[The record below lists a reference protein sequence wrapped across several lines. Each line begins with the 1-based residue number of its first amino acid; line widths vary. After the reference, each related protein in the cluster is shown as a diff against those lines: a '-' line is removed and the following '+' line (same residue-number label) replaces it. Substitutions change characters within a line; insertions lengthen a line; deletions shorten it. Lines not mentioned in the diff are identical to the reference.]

1 MEHGHESIPLLSVSI
16 FSMYP
21 PELPPEAS
29 YEWDPKKGYFDCR
42 SLVLWILDH
51 PLSLREKKKEI
62 ELIREIA
69 DSYARFDIYT
79 LALVHCKIQ
88 DYADEVFLGWDV
100 PWALAILEFFRKVLD
115 SFWSILD
122 QFEAHVDTSKHSP
135 P

>member
-1 MEHGHESIPLLSVSI
+1 
-16 FSMYP
+16 MYP

-29 YEWDPKKGYFDCR
+29 HEWDPHKGHFDCR

-62 ELIREIA
+62 EFIREIA
-69 DSYARFDIYT
+69 ESYARFDIYT

-88 DYADEVFLGWDV
+88 DYADEVFLGWDAL
-100 PWALAILEFFRKVLD
+100 WAIAILEFFRKVLD

-122 QFEAHVDTSKHSP
+122 QYEAHMDTSKQSP
-135 P
+135 L